1 MDREALRKVLRE
13 LLEETTGQEYP
24 NVTED
29 QTLQEG
35 LGLDS
40 VDMFSLIVDT
50 QSKFQI
56 KIATEDVATVT
67 TVGQYLDVV
76 QAKLAAAAMP
86 KVA

>member
-1 MDREALRKVLRE
+1 MEREELRKVLKE

-24 NVTED
+24 NITED

-40 VDMFSLIVDT
+40 VDMFSLIVDM
-50 QSKFQI
+50 QSRFHI
-56 KIATEDVATVT
+56 KITSEDVAAVT
-67 TVGQYLDVV
+67 TVGQFLDVV
-76 QAKLAAAAMP
+76 AAKLAAAALP